1 MTHPLHI
8 PDWAVARSALMN
20 RFPPLIPARAAIIVV
35 DMQAAF
41 VDEQAVFPN
50 PHALAIVPRI
60 NALVDAAR
68 KAGAAILWSRHRVV
82 EDGPGQQPAWQRFAG
97 SLSLLSTPHLHAG
110 APGQALHDGLHVAER
125 DLIFDKY
132 RFSCFVNAAIDLDGW
147 LRARGIEDVFIC
159 GTISNCC
166 CESTARDA
174 AMRDYRVRF
183 LSDATAALTDEEHAA
198 ALLNASAIVGQVV
211 TTQQAIDQFAGR
223 SDPAQTGEETA

>member
-1 MTHPLHI
+1 
-8 PDWAVARSALMN
+8 MN
-20 RFPPLIPARAAIIVV
+20 QFPPLIPARAAVIVV

-41 VDEQAVFPN
+41 VGEHALFAN
-50 PHALAIVPRI
+50 PHALTIVPRI

-82 EDGPGQQPAWQRFAG
+82 DEGPGQQPAWQHFEG
-97 SLSLLSTPHLHAG
+97 SLSLLSAPHLRG
-110 APGQALHDGLHVAER
+110 GVPGQMLYDGLHVVDG

-147 LRARGIEDVFIC
+147 LRARGIEDVFVG

-198 ALLNASAIVGQVV
+198 ALLSATAIIGQVI
-211 TTQQAIDQFAGR
+211 TAQQAIDQFAGR
-223 SDPAQTGEETA
+223 SNPAQTGGATA